1 MEKNIVRLIK
11 NTSIGYLATAA
22 SNLQPYATPVV
33 FILHNNNIYVPLDQK
48 PKTVSISELKR
59 VKNIQENPKVCFL
72 VHHYDEDWT
81 KLWFVMI
88 TGYATLV
95 NGTSKTL
102 RTKLKTIHNKFLS
115 KYSQYNKISVGSFYI
130 TIKIDKSTYW
140 KYSQAK

>member
-1 MEKNIVRLIK
+1 MDKKIVKLIK
-11 NTSIGYLATAA
+11 NSNIGYLATAS

-33 FILHNNNIYVPLDQK
+33 FILQNENVYVPLDQK

-72 VHHYDEDWT
+72 VHHYDEEWT

-95 NGTSKTL
+95 NATSETL
-102 RTKLKTIHNKFLS
+102 KAKLKTIHNKFLS
-115 KYSQYNKISVGSFYI
+115 KYSQYNKISVGNFYI
-130 TIKIDKSTYW
+130 RIRIAKTTHW
-140 KYSQAK
+140 RYSQVK

>member
-22 SNLQPYATPVV
+22 SNLQPYVTPVV

-130 TIKIDKSTYW
+130 TIRIDKSTYW

>member
-1 MEKNIVRLIK
+1 MDKKIVKLIK
-11 NTSIGYLATAA
+11 NSDVGYLATAA

-33 FILHNNNIYVPLDQK
+33 FILQKENVYVPVDEK

-59 VKNIQENPKVCFL
+59 VKNIQRNPKVCFL

-95 NGTSKTL
+95 NATSERL
-102 RTKLKTIHNKFLS
+102 NTKLKTIHNRFLS
-115 KYSQYNKISVGSFYI
+115 KYSQYNKISVGNFYI
-130 TIKIDKSTYW
+130 RIRIDKTTHW
-140 KYSQAK
+140 RYSQVK

>member
-1 MEKNIVRLIK
+1 VDKKIVKLIK

-22 SNLQPYATPVV
+22 SNLQPYMTPVV
-33 FILHNNNIYVPLDQK
+33 YIIQNENVYVPLDEK

-88 TGYATLV
+88 TGYASLLDS
-95 NGTSKTL
+95 TSE
-102 RTKLKTIHNKFLS
+102 KLTTIHNKFLS
-115 KYSQYNKISVGSFYI
+115 KYSQYNKIGLANFYI
-130 TIKIDKSTYW
+130 KIRINKTIYW
-140 KYSQAK
+140 KYAQSK